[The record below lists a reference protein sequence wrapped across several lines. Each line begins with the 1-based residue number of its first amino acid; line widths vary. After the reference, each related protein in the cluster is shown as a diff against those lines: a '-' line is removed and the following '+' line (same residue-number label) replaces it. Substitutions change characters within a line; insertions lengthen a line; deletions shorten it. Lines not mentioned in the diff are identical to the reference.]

1 MTRASRE
8 TERSADTG
16 QRARDAGALYVHLQA
31 ENGVE
36 HRTLILSPRKVRA
49 LRTLWSGWGIALL
62 LAIGGSW
69 VYFAVQNLRIPIL
82 RSRIVELEVEA
93 QRIDTLQSRLQELQN
108 QYDQVY
114 RMLGAPSGTKADTG
128 SQASSDRKENH

>member
-1 MTRASRE
+1 VAKASRE
-8 TERSADTG
+8 SDRGPEAAQRS
-16 QRARDAGALYVHLQA
+16 RDAGALYVHLQS

-49 LRTLWSGWGIALL
+49 LRTLWSGWGVALM

-69 VYFAVQNLRIPIL
+69 VYFAVQSMRIPIL
-82 RSRIVELEVEA
+82 RGRIVQLETEA
-93 QRIDTLQSRLQELQN
+93 QRIDTLQARLQELQN

-114 RMLGAPSGTKADTG
+114 RMLGAPPDT
-128 SQASSDRKENH
+128 STQARLQGIRRP

>member
-1 MTRASRE
+1 MSRQGRE
-8 TERSADTG
+8 PERPAEPART
-16 QRARDAGALYVHLQA
+16 RDAGALYVHLQA

-49 LRTLWSGWGIALL
+49 LRTLWSGWGVALV

-69 VYFAVQNLRIPIL
+69 VYFAVENLRIPVL
-82 RSRIVELEVEA
+82 KGRIAELESEA
-93 QRIDTLQSRLQELQN
+93 QRIDTLQAKLQELQD

-114 RMLGAPSGTKADTG
+114 RLLGAPVDTTSAGSKAI
-128 SQASSDRKENH
+128 RRP

>member
-1 MTRASRE
+1 MTRSSRE
-8 TERSADTG
+8 SERTAEST

-49 LRTLWSGWGIALL
+49 LRSLWSGWGIALL
-62 LAIGGSW
+62 LAVGGSW
-69 VYFAVQNLRIPIL
+69 VYFAVQSLRIPVL
-82 RSRIVELEVEA
+82 RNRIVELETEA
-93 QRIDTLQSRLQELQN
+93 RRIDTLQARLQELQD

-114 RMLGAPSGTKADTG
+114 RMLGATADTR
-128 SQASSDRKENH
+128 SDTGR

>member
-1 MTRASRE
+1 VARTSRE
-8 TERSADTG
+8 PERAADAT
-16 QRARDAGALYVHLQA
+16 QRPRDAGALYVHLQS

-49 LRTLWSGWGIALL
+49 LRTLWSGWGVALM

-69 VYFAVQNLRIPIL
+69 VYFAVQSMRIPLL
-82 RSRIVELEVEA
+82 RARIGQLEAEA
-93 QRIDTLQSRLQELQN
+93 QRIDTLQARLQALQN

-114 RMLGAPSGTKADTG
+114 RMLGAPRDTTTQAG
-128 SQASSDRKENH
+128 SKIRRP